1 MAELVQF
8 TLNGAPQAVA
18 IEPADKIIDVLRE
31 HLNLTGTKRGCDDGT
46 CGACTIVL
54 DGEAKRACLLP
65 ASKLAGAT
73 VLTIEGVNR
82 GAEIHPIQKALIE
95 AGAVQCGYCIP
106 GIVLELYALYAK
118 NVDASDDEIK
128 TALSRHF
135 CRCTGYE
142 AIWEGAKLAQKYLKG
157 QKPS

>member
-8 TLNGAPQAVA
+8 TLNGTPQTVA
-18 IEPADKIIDVLRE
+18 LAGWEKIIDVLRE

-46 CGACTIVL
+46 CGACTIVI

-65 ASKLAGAT
+65 AAKLAGAT
-73 VLTIEGVNR
+73 VLTIEGVNQ

-106 GIVLELYALYAK
+106 GIVLELYALYTK
-118 NVDASDDEIK
+118 NVNASDDEIK

-142 AIWEGAKLAQKYLKG
+142 AIWEGAKLAQKYLRG
-157 QKPS
+157 

>member
-8 TLNGAPQAVA
+8 TLNGTPQTVA
-18 IEPADKIIDVLRE
+18 LAGWEKIIDVLRE

-46 CGACTIVL
+46 CGACTIVI

-65 ASKLAGAT
+65 AAKLAGAT
-73 VLTIEGVNR
+73 VLTIEGVNQ

-106 GIVLELYALYAK
+106 GIVLELYALYTK
-118 NVDASDDEIK
+118 NVNASDDEIK

-142 AIWEGAKLAQKYLKG
+142 AIWEGAKLAQTYMKG
-157 QKPS
+157 

>member
-65 ASKLAGAT
+65 AAKLAGAT
-73 VLTIEGVNR
+73 VLFFYGVSQ
-82 GAEIHPIQKALIE
+82 GMEIHPIQKALIE

-106 GIVLELYALYAK
+106 GIVLELYALYTK
-118 NVDASDDEIK
+118 NANATDDEIK

-142 AIWEGAKLAQKYLKG
+142 AIWEGAKLAQKAMQG
-157 QKPS
+157 

>member
-1 MAELVQF
+1 MAETIQF
-8 TLNGAPQAVA
+8 TLNGAPRTVA
-18 IEPADKIIDVLRE
+18 LEGWEKVIDVLRE
-31 HLNLTGTKRGCDDGT
+31 TLNLTGTKRGCDDGT

-65 ASKLAGAT
+65 AAKLAGAT
-73 VLTIEGVNR
+73 VLTIEGISQGV
-82 GAEIHPIQKALIE
+82 EIHPIQKALIE

-106 GIVLELYALYAK
+106 GIVLELYALYTK
-118 NVDASDDEIK
+118 NVNASDDEIK

-142 AIWEGAKLAQKYLKG
+142 AIWEGAKLAQTYMKG
-157 QKPS
+157 